1 MKTLFLFTL
10 CVVLSIS
17 LNARENPFESKDHYE
32 EMTGKI
38 LDSNDKAKNPE
49 AIQEQQFINENKN
62 KVDSAVKK
70 IESTLQD
77 TKPAEKTY
85 SKQEVDSL
93 IQKTKAQTKEMVK
106 KEVAKVEPEQVVY
119 VKPRTDIAETMTT
132 KKLLPAISAEFSDN
146 KLILHTEYKVFK
158 KFTVEQENKL
168 IIDFAT
174 TTPFNPKKEEF
185 ESKNFKRVALGNHS
199 ADGFCRVAI
208 ELLNKPTAYD
218 VVYQENQVIITAK

>member
-10 CVVLSIS
+10 CVVLSLS

-32 EMTGKI
+32 EETGKI
-38 LDSNDKAKNPE
+38 LDSVDRVKTPE
-49 AIQEQQFINENKN
+49 AMQEQEFINDNKN
-62 KVDSAVKK
+62 KVNNAVKK
-70 IESTLQD
+70 IESTIQD
-77 TKPAEKTY
+77 TTKPAEKTY

-93 IQKTKAQTKEMVK
+93 IQKTKAQTK
-106 KEVAKVEPEQVVY
+106 KVEPEQIVY
-119 VKPRTDIAETMTT
+119 VKPRTDIAETMSS
-132 KKLLPAISAEFSDN
+132 KKLLPAINAEFSDN

-158 KFTVEQENKL
+158 KFTIEQENKL

-174 TTPFNPKKEEF
+174 TTPFNPKKEEIGT
-185 ESKNFKRVALGNHS
+185 KNFKRVALGNHS
-199 ADGFCRVAI
+199 AEGFCRVAI